1 MEAAH
6 CVRERGIVV
15 VVDKGAVG
23 FGNEIH
29 GLNLRFGA
37 LREVFFKLVDS
48 GAGGEVPDPQPVAG
62 FLGLA
67 RGAAGERVAG
77 LALRRRYSP
86 GFCLVLTGRLGL
98 DGHAVSPQR
107 WGSMVGV
114 GLHRWAIGDLG

>member
-15 VVDKGAVG
+15 VVNKRAVG
-23 FGNEIH
+23 FGNQIH

-37 LREVFFKLVDS
+37 LREVFFKFADS
-48 GAGGEVPDPQPVAG
+48 GAWGEVPDPQPVPR

-77 LALRRRYSP
+77 LALGRRYSL
-86 GFCLVLTGRLGL
+86 GFCLVLASRLGL
-98 DGHAVSPQR
+98 KGHAISPLR
-107 WGSMVGV
+107 W
-114 GLHRWAIGDLG
+114 